1 MALTIRDLSEADI
14 ASFQELTGKKTASGA
29 LIQAAQI
36 GVTASAELKR
46 ARQTIKTL
54 QANLDTYRQTLQQLT
69 PLCLKVV
76 DLAAQK
82 DLFLE
87 ETGHDKN

>member
-36 GVTASAELKR
+36 GVTASAELKQ
-46 ARQTIKTL
+46 ARQTIKML
-54 QANLDTYRQTLQQLT
+54 QASLDTYRQTLQQLT
-69 PLCLKVV
+69 PLCLKMV

-82 DLFLE
+82 DLFTE
-87 ETGHDKN
+87 GMTDDD